1 MKLDDK
7 HCFVYH
13 SIVLIRYSSDKNG
26 KPQKKAVI
34 YTKAEHSIVK
44 EKIDIDALRVITQLR
59 DYGFEAY
66 IVGGAVRDLLLNK
79 VPKDF
84 DIATNATPSKI
95 KKYFRNSRIIG
106 RRFRLVHIFFG
117 PKIFEVS
124 TFRSLCDGSIGN
136 SFGSMEE
143 DVQRR
148 DFTFNALYYDPIKEQ
163 IIDYVGGF
171 KDIKK
176 QLISPVIPLGRIF
189 TEDPVRMIRAVK
201 YAAVTGF
208 KLPHVLKR
216 KIRKSAYLLSPI
228 SPSRLTEEFLKIIN
242 SGHAFDIVSLALET
256 DLYMY
261 LQPSATAL
269 MYDDAEFEQAYLTRL
284 RELDALIVVSP
295 EARLGLKLSYLIQ
308 DFVKQ
313 LTNWEKEVI
322 NSTSAGELYIK
333 TWSQCRHF
341 VLPINP
347 QRSELEFAIKT
358 TLKKMGVALKI
369 PKKSARDVPDAK
381 VVFEQKSPS
390 ESFKNKKRRP
400 KKHKASSAAVVATS
414 PLPISYQ

>member
-1 MKLDDK
+1 M
-7 HCFVYH
+7 
-13 SIVLIRYSSDKNG
+13 LIRYSSDKNG
-26 KPQKKAVI
+26 KPHKKAVI
-34 YTKAEHSIVK
+34 YTKTEHSITK
-44 EKIDIDALRVITQLR
+44 DKIDTDALRVITQLR

-66 IVGGAVRDLLLNK
+66 IVGGAVRDLLLGR

-84 DIATNATPSKI
+84 DIVTNATPSKI
-95 KKYFRNSRIIG
+95 KKFFRNSRIIG

-136 SFGSMEE
+136 SFGTMDE

-148 DFTFNALYYDPIKEQ
+148 DFTLNALYYDPIKEQ

-176 QLISPVIPLGRIF
+176 RLITPVIPLDRIF

-201 YAAVTGF
+201 YAASTGF
-208 KLPHVLKR
+208 ALPFFLKR
-216 KIRKSAYLLSPI
+216 KIRKNAHLLSPI

-242 SGHAFDIVSLALET
+242 SGHAFDITSLALET

-269 MYDDAEFEQAYLTRL
+269 MFDNSAFEQDYLTRL
-284 RELDALIVVSP
+284 RELDALIVISP
-295 EARLGLKLSYLIQ
+295 DARLGQKLSYLIQ

-313 LTNWEKEVI
+313 LTNWEQEVI

-369 PKKSARDVPDAK
+369 PKKSTKDFFTEAK
-381 VVFEQKSPS
+381 VALEQKKNS
-390 ESFKNKKRRP
+390 ELVKKKKRRP
-400 KKHKASSAAVVATS
+400 KKKKPNAQA
-414 PLPISYQ
+414 PISYQ